1 MKNKFTILIL
11 CFISNIQA
19 QVINYNWPITV
30 PKSTL
35 YQIKV
40 IQAGQVYDIHPH
52 LSTPYKESNWYWQD
66 RDLTDGTNNG
76 LIGYITDRSMTFGTF
91 AFDGEVTI
99 EVTKLYGQEAS
110 RVEISPKTFGINPT
124 SFNGRTVRFTIN
136 HDISAIAKYISVNF
150 VANDNLD
157 DDSSGGSH
165 IKNSVM
171 IFADKPETNIPDP
184 TASNVAVFG
193 ENSNYQNADIIYFR
207 KGDYNL
213 HNYFNSVF
221 GQEGQMPFFK
231 ANQTIYLEPG
241 TFIRGAFRGN
251 GLDGITLKGR
261 AIITGQ
267 NYPYHWFRKENDV
280 KDAFLNFIGSDN
292 LNVEGIIIENPS
304 HHTIPSSKNTAI
316 KNIKIIG
323 WSYNQDG
330 IRPSG
335 GSVIDQIFIKSQ
347 DDYDYARDPHV
358 VKNSVFW
365 PTHNGACGMIGW
377 NNLGTGYAEYKNMA
391 YINSETKGVKN
402 NSGIIGSQAADGIKL
417 TDNFLEDLVIEDN
430 HAYLVNVILTKSGT
444 LESGFLNNFTF
455 KNITTEHPFQFSNKQ
470 KALQRMTGL
479 QDNWLSGWNFINVII
494 DGKLLTF
501 ENYKDYFNINLQGSN
516 GNNVDNTNFVKNV
529 TFGTEGTLYQINTT
543 VSSGGTMHPSGS
555 NGVITCIG
563 DKDQAITIEP
573 EIGYR
578 VKSIT
583 IDGEETY
590 SYGSTTKT
598 SRNQSIRFNKI
609 NSNHSIAVTFEQGT
623 DYFDTFLGIDDFI
636 DTNSKINMY
645 PIPAKNEITISN
657 IQEPFSYI
665 IYDLS
670 GKKLRFEKNQN
681 NNNINIEELKTGIYM
696 IEITNSKNHKSASK
710 IIKI

>member
-1 MKNKFTILIL
+1 MTNPLFARQAIFNKQLHVEAYELLFRGEP
-11 CFISNIQA
+11 S
-19 QVINYNWPITV
+19 V
-30 PKSTL
+30 
-35 YQIKV
+35 
-40 IQAGQVYDIHPH
+40 
-52 LSTPYKESNWYWQD
+52 
-66 RDLTDGTNNG
+66 NNA
-76 LIGYITDRSMTFGTF
+76 D
-91 AFDGEVTI
+91 FDGDKASSHVL
-99 EVTKLYGQEAS
+99 LYA
-110 RVEISPKTFGINPT
+110 
-124 SFNGRTVRFTIN
+124 
-136 HDISAIAKYISVNF
+136 
-150 VANDNLD
+150 
-157 DDSSGGSH
+157 
-165 IKNSVM
+165 
-171 IFADKPETNIPDP
+171 
-184 TASNVAVFG
+184 FG
-193 ENSNYQNADIIYFR
+193 ERNIEDIIG
-207 KGDYNL
+207 K
-213 HNYFNSVF
+213 
-221 GQEGQMPFFK
+221 
-231 ANQTIYLEPG
+231 
-241 TFIRGAFRGN
+241 
-251 GLDGITLKGR
+251 
-261 AIITGQ
+261 
-267 NYPYHWFRKENDV
+267 
-280 KDAFLNFIGSDN
+280 KDAFINFMGCDN
-292 LNVEGIIIENPS
+292 VHVEGIIIENPS
-304 HHTIPSSKNTAI
+304 HHTIPSSNNTVH

-330 IRPSG
+330 IRPSRG
-335 GSVIDQIFIKSQ
+335 GFTDQIFIKSQ

-358 VKNSVFW
+358 VQNSVFW

-430 HAYLVNVILTKSGT
+430 HAYLVNVIFTKSRT

-636 DTNSKINMY
+636 DTNSKINIY

-681 NNNINIEELKTGIYM
+681 NNTINIEELKSGIYM